1 MSLVH
6 IDQALKKYGN
16 KTVVDHLNL
25 TVGSGEIFGLLGPNG
40 AGKTTTIKMMCGLVS
55 PNSGDIRIADKSIIK
70 QPDEVKR
77 LIGVVP
83 QDIAIFSNLTAKEN
97 VTFFGK
103 LYGLKGDL
111 LRKRVE
117 EALEFVSLHDRQNDR
132 PGAFSGG
139 MKRRLN
145 IACAITHRPL
155 LIIMDEPTVGIDPHS
170 RNHILESV
178 KQLNREGA
186 SIIYTSHYMEE
197 ISAICSKIAIMD
209 YGRLVAMGTKE
220 ELRQKIAGTEK
231 IVLEIKSMNSEATL
245 ELAKH
250 PHIKNVEAKDDKLE
264 ITVPSAQSYI
274 QDIIF
279 ILTKHQVAIKG
290 LSIEEPDLEKMFLSL
305 TGQELRD

>member
-83 QDIAIFSNLTAKEN
+83 QDIAVFSNLTAKEN

-103 LYGLKGDL
+103 LYGLKGEL

-132 PGAFSGG
+132 PNAFSGG

-231 IVLEIKSMNSEATL
+231 IVMEIQSMNSEASL
-245 ELAKH
+245 ELSKH
-250 PHIKNVEAKDDKLE
+250 PHIKNVEVKDDRLE
-264 ITVPSAQSYI
+264 ISVPSAQSYI

-290 LSIEEPDLEKMFLSL
+290 LAIEEPDLEKMFLSL